1 MQRFVQALWYGNPYR
16 AWPLLPFSWLF
27 RGIVAL
33 RRSLYRYGWLRVT
46 TLPVPV
52 IIVGNISV
60 GGTGKTPLLI
70 YLAQLLQKEGWRPG
84 IISRGYGGRS
94 QHWPQHV
101 DENSDPALV
110 GDEAV
115 LIAAQSGCPTAVGPI
130 RADAARL
137 LLKNDA
143 CDVLLSDDG
152 LQHYALARTIEIAV
166 VDGQRRFGNGYC
178 LPAGPL
184 REPVSR
190 LRSVDLLICNGT
202 AQQTGEYTMQVAGDT
217 AVNLLTGEHRPLSA
231 FAGQTCHALA
241 GIGNPQRFFRLLQ
254 NAGIICETH
263 VFPDHHAY
271 QSDDLDF
278 RDNKPLLMTEK
289 DAVKCRSFAHESDWY
304 VPVQAVPQAA
314 FIERLLY
321 LLREKSRG

>member
-1 MQRFVQALWYGNPYR
+1 MQALWYGKPYW
-16 AWPLLPFSWLF
+16 AWPLLPLSWLF
-27 RGIVAL
+27 RGIAAL
-33 RRSLYRYGWLRVT
+33 RRSLYRYGWLNVT
-46 TLPVPV
+46 ALPVPV

-70 YLAQLLQKEGWRPG
+70 YLAQLLRQEGWRPG
-84 IISRGYGGRS
+84 IISRGYGGKA
-94 QHWPQHV
+94 QHWPQRV
-101 DENSDPALV
+101 DKDSDAALV

-115 LIAAQSGCPTAVGPI
+115 LLAAQSGCPTAVGPV
-130 RADAARL
+130 RADVARL
-137 LLKNDA
+137 LLRNDA

-166 VDGQRRFGNGYC
+166 IDGERRFGNGYC

-190 LRSVDLLICNGT
+190 LRSVDLVICNG
-202 AQQTGEYTMQVAGDT
+202 AAQTGEYAMQVIGDT
-217 AVNLLTGEHRPLSA
+217 ALSLSTGEHRPLSA
-231 FAGQTCHALA
+231 FAGQICHALA
-241 GIGNPQRFFRLLQ
+241 GIGNPQRFFTLLQ
-254 NAGIICETH
+254 NSGIDCETH

-271 QSDDLDF
+271 RAAELDF
-278 RDNKPLLMTEK
+278 RDGKPLLMTEK
-289 DAVKCRSFAHESDWY
+289 DAVKCRRFALENAWY
-304 VPVQAVPQAA
+304 VPVQALPQAA